1 VIGKGFSLMLKR
13 KRKRF
18 VSPDRTTQAPPAKEQ
33 SVEEFLKSLETYRRE
48 DLSETESQNTDSS
61 KN

>member
-1 VIGKGFSLMLKR
+1 MLKR